1 MYCIKLH
8 EFSYNINN
16 YSKHAKIKQIIKLFI
31 DALTH
36 FKLKFKLQYLITL
49 SLFLLIK
56 FNWALQS

>member
-36 FKLKFKLQYLITL
+36 FKLTFELQYSITL
-49 SLFLLIK
+49 CLFLLIK
-56 FNWALQS
+56 FN